1 MAKIVVRGVPPY
13 DGEYEVDT
21 DRSWNT
27 REWSWIKKISGYLP
41 LTVQDGFAGNDPEL
55 FLAVAVIC
63 MARAGKIDRED
74 ALRVAEIMS
83 EAPYE
88 PGTFTLIGD
97 VVEADEVP
105 LDLTSPP
112 ADPSRNDSPSNEES
126 KTANGL
132 SSGPSS
138 PPPSAPLDA
147 TPVPTTLL
155 RLGTSSV

>member
-1 MAKIVVRGVPPY
+1 MAKIVVKGIPPY

-88 PGTFTLIGD
+88 PGTFSLIGD
-97 VVEADEVP
+97 VVEADEIP
-105 LDLTSPP
+105 LDLTSRP
-112 ADPSRNDSPSNEES
+112 DEPSRNDSPSNSES
-126 KTANGL
+126 NKENVS

-138 PPPSAPLDA
+138 LTPSVPSDA
-147 TPVPTTLL
+147 TPAPTTLL